1 MCGIA
6 GIVAVDP
13 SECVD
18 SAVLRL
24 MTDSLSRRG
33 PDDCGQVI
41 DGNAGL
47 GMRRLSVIDVAGGH
61 QPMSNEDGT
70 LWIVYNGEVVNHEPL
85 RADLIRRGHCFRTR
99 SDTETILHLFEEEG
113 PDCLKHLRGMFAFA
127 IWDTRQRSLFVA
139 RDRFGIKPLHYYFDG
154 RVFLF
159 GSEIKSL
166 LHHPA
171 VSRRMDWTAIDA
183 FFTYGYIPAP
193 WTVYRDVRKLLPGHY
208 MIADARGV
216 RDVEYWDLAMEPKHR
231 GSDRDLEVEFMDR
244 FKESVAM
251 HMLSDVPIGAF
262 LSGGVD
268 SSLLVAMMA
277 KSSPTPINTFTIG
290 FDGER
295 GNFLDERVYARE
307 VSDRYRTNH
316 YEYEVT
322 PHPEEAIDVAL
333 EAFDEPFADDSLIPT
348 HHICGLARR
357 HATVAL
363 TGLGG
368 DEAFAGY
375 ARYLGFRFS
384 DATERLPWKWL
395 LNGARPFVN
404 LMRETKDGHNRVNHV
419 KRFVAGANAPPAV
432 RWQRYNAL
440 FSAEARRA
448 LYQPAIASEIDF
460 EEVDRAGRRYFE
472 NCDASDALDR
482 ALYQD
487 IKMYLADDILA
498 LTDRVGMWHS
508 LELRVP
514 YLDHTLL
521 EFCARLPT
529 RLKIRFA
536 EKKHLLRRA
545 AAAHVPESVLNH
557 RKQGFASPMAMW
569 LRGGLRGYVSE
580 HLSKESIEEGGVLNA
595 ANVRTLID
603 AHEDRRSFNERQ
615 IFAVLMFQ
623 RWFASCQPA
632 RVAALC
638 VAAMIT
644 A

>member
-6 GIVAVDP
+6 GIVALDP
-13 SECVD
+13 SECID
-18 SAVLRL
+18 PAVLRL
-24 MTDSLSRRG
+24 MTDSLTRRG
-33 PDDCGQVI
+33 PDDYGQIV

-47 GMRRLSVIDVAGGH
+47 GMRRLSIIDVAGGH
-61 QPMSNEDGT
+61 QPISNEDGT
-70 LWIVYNGEVVNHEPL
+70 LWIVCNGEVVNHESI
-85 RADLIRRGHCFRTR
+85 RADLIRRGHCFSTR
-99 SDTETILHLFEEEG
+99 SDTEAILHLFEEEG
-113 PDCLKHLRGMFAFA
+113 PGCLSHLRGMFAFA
-127 IWDTRQRSLFVA
+127 IWDSRQRSLFVA
-139 RDRFGIKPLHYYFDG
+139 RDRFGIKPLHYFFDG

-159 GSEIKSL
+159 GSEIKAL
-166 LHHPA
+166 LQHPK
-171 VSRRMDWTAIDA
+171 VSRRLDWTAVDA
-183 FFTYGYIPAP
+183 FFTYGYVPAP
-193 WTVYRDVRKLLPGHY
+193 WTVYRDVRKVLPGHY
-208 MIADARGV
+208 MIANERGV

-231 GSDRDLEVEFMDR
+231 SSDRDLEAEFIDR
-244 FKESVAM
+244 FKEAVGM
-251 HMLSDVPIGAF
+251 HMLSDVPLGAF

-268 SSLLVAMMA
+268 SSLVVAMMA
-277 KSSPTPINTFTIG
+277 KNSPSPINTFTIG
-290 FDGER
+290 FGGET
-295 GNFLDERVYARE
+295 GNFLDERTYARE
-307 VSDRYRTNH
+307 VSERYATNH
-316 YEYEVT
+316 REYEVT

-348 HHICGLARR
+348 HHICGLARQ
-357 HATVAL
+357 HAIVAL

-395 LNGARPFVN
+395 LTGARPFVN
-404 LMRETKDGHNRVNHV
+404 LIRETKDGHNRVNHV
-419 KRFVAGANAPPAV
+419 KRFVAGANASPSV

-440 FSAEARRA
+440 FSADARRA
-448 LYQPAIASEIDF
+448 LYQPSIASEIDF

-472 NCDASDALDR
+472 RCDASDALDR

-514 YLDHTLL
+514 FLDHTLL

-536 EKKHLLRRA
+536 EKKHLIRRA
-545 AAAHVPESVLNH
+545 AAPHVPESVLNH

-569 LRGGLRGYVSE
+569 LRGGLRGYVSQ
-580 HLSKESIEEGGVLNA
+580 HLSKESIDRVGVLNA
-595 ANVRTLID
+595 ASVRMLIE
-603 AHEDRRSFNERQ
+603 AHEDRRSLNERQ

-623 RWFASCQPA
+623 RWFVSSQPA
-632 RVAALC
+632 RFAAFC
-638 VAAMIT
+638 VAAMIG